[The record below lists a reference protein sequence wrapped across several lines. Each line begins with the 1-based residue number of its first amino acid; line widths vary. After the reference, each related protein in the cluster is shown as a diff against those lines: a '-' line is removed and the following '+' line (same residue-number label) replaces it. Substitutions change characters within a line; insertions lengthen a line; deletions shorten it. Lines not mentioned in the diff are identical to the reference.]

1 MRRPRFARGPGV
13 EAEGSVE
20 PISWCRCGYT
30 VLDRGPLS
38 RNGGNLEAIPPIAW
52 LFAVSDRSNEAQ
64 QETSWPTSFT
74 KCEILPRNPPRRG
87 RGGSC
92 TSIYLHESIGGGM
105 DLGVEITLL
114 TVLSAVLFLV
124 GILLI
129 VISGPTLT
137 IIGIVLVILSAVV
150 FLVDIADILGHW
162 RRITDE

>member
-1 MRRPRFARGPGV
+1 
-13 EAEGSVE
+13 
-20 PISWCRCGYT
+20 
-30 VLDRGPLS
+30 
-38 RNGGNLEAIPPIAW
+38 
-52 LFAVSDRSNEAQ
+52 
-64 QETSWPTSFT
+64 
-74 KCEILPRNPPRRG
+74 
-87 RGGSC
+87 
-92 TSIYLHESIGGGM
+92 M

-137 IIGIVLVILSAVV
+137 ILGIVLVILSAVV